1 MGCWHHILA
10 VVKNAVELA
19 PQHGAD
25 PEVVEIAAWLHDIA
39 SGHRLCAVCGASY
52 PRRGDGEGYP
62 CKIRLRSG
70 ENSPCTAV
78 YFESQGQ
85 QAHGKHSP
93 EEICIADA
101 DAVSHFDAVP
111 SLFYLAFV
119 NRDLGIDEGTQFV
132 VGKLSAA
139 IISCPRRERESAG
152 TSIGASWRL
161 LPGAPRRAEYQ
172 SPIERRNGEKEHKD
186 GLYL

>member
-19 PQHGAD
+19 PQYGAD

-39 SGHRLCAVCGASY
+39 SVTDYALYAEHHIHGAEITALVQRCILNHRGS
-52 PRRGDGEGYP
+52 RRME
-62 CKIRLRSG
+62 
-70 ENSPCTAV
+70 
-78 YFESQGQ
+78 
-85 QAHGKHSP
+85 KHSP
-93 EEICIADA
+93 EEICVADA

-132 VGKLSAA
+132 VGKLERSYNKLSAQGKR
-139 IISCPRRERESAG
+139 ICR
-152 TSIGASWRL
+152 
-161 LPGAPRRAEYQ
+161 
-172 SPIERRNGEKEHKD
+172 D
-186 GLYL
+186 